1 MDNKNYVNTQ
11 LLGNGVKRTYGTE
24 ARRYNLLAA
33 RLIADLVKG
42 FLGPRGLEKMFI
54 DILGE
59 LTVTKDG
66 ATFLRKID
74 VEHPAAKVIIE
85 ASNAVDNAVGDGT
98 TSVVVL
104 AGALVEKAESM
115 LEMGIA
121 PQRISD
127 GYHHALQMAIEI
139 MRDVAIES
147 VNHDKNIMKYLA
159 DTCLKSKAVNQFTQE
174 MMIPNLIVEGISR
187 IADFSNNNIE
197 VDDIK
202 IEEKIGTS
210 SDTQLVHGVV
220 VDKTIDEASM
230 PKLIENARILLLD
243 NGVEDERTKTDAEI
257 RISEPSQINQF
268 LSSKTSNMLQKIQYV
283 IDSGANVV
291 FCRGGIVPLALNHFS
306 KNRILTVR
314 RVKENDLQ
322 WLSKATGAK
331 VVRDFDM
338 IGRDDIGHA
347 AKVYEK
353 MVNDDKMVFVDGC
366 KNPKSVTVLLRANS
380 KKILDEFHRTILDS
394 IYVLR
399 NFVME
404 PKIVPGGGAVEAFV
418 AMLIKERSY
427 QFSGKEQIV
436 IQKYAEALEE
446 IPLTIARN
454 AGMNTID
461 IGTRLRGKI
470 SSQSRSKGK
479 KKGKGKSVNI
489 YNNRSWYGINAI
501 DRKIDDM
508 MNLHVVEPLM
518 VKEQVLVT
526 ATESIGLLMRVDD
539 VVMKKPV
546 ETQGHSHTHLDGT
559 THSHKGGTKPHDHFD
574 RLGKLQRPMHHYY

>member
-1 MDNKNYVNTQ
+1 MDHKNMQ
-11 LLGNGVKRTYGTE
+11 LFGNGVKRTYGTE

-59 LTVTKDG
+59 MTVTKDG

-104 AGALVEKAESM
+104 AGALVEKAEDL
-115 LEMGIA
+115 LEMGI
-121 PQRISD
+121 PPHKISD
-127 GYHHALQMAIEI
+127 GYYNAMQMAIEI
-139 MRDVAIES
+139 IRDVAIES
-147 VNHDKNIMKYLA
+147 ANHDKNIMKYLA

-174 MMIPNLIVEGISR
+174 MMIPNLVVDGICR
-187 IADFSNNNIE
+187 IADFSKGHIE

-202 IEEKIGTS
+202 IEEKIGS
-210 SDTQLVHGVV
+210 SSETELIHGVV
-220 VDKTIDEASM
+220 VDKTIDESSM

-243 NGVEDERTKTDAEI
+243 NDIQDERTKTDAEI
-257 RISEPSQINQF
+257 RISDPREIKQF
-268 LSSKTSNMLQKIQYV
+268 LSSKTSNLLQKIQYV
-283 IDSGANVV
+283 IESGANVV
-291 FCRGGIVPLALNHFS
+291 FSRGGIDPLALNHFS
-306 KNRILTVR
+306 KNRILTVKR
-314 RVKENDLQ
+314 IKENDLL
-322 WLSKATGAK
+322 WLSKATGAR
-331 VVRDFDM
+331 VVRDLDR
-338 IGRDDIGHA
+338 INKDDIGYA
-347 AKVYEK
+347 AKVYER
-353 MVNDDKMVFVDGC
+353 MVDDDKMVFVDGC
-366 KNPKSVTVLLRANS
+366 TNPKSVTLLLRATS

-399 NFVME
+399 DFIME

-418 AMLIKERSY
+418 AMVIKERSY
-427 QFSGKEQIV
+427 QIPGKEQIV

-461 IGTRLRGKI
+461 IGTHLRGKI
-470 SSQSRSKGK
+470 YSQSSSNGK
-479 KKGKGKSVNI
+479 KKRKGNGL
-489 YNNRSWYGINAI
+489 YNNRYWYGINAI

-526 ATESIGLLMRVDD
+526 ATESIVLLMRVDD

-546 ETQGHSHTHLDGT
+546 EMHGHTHTHLDGT

-574 RLGKLQRPMHHYY
+574 RLGKVQRPMHHYY

>member
-1 MDNKNYVNTQ
+1 MDHKNMQ
-11 LLGNGVKRTYGTE
+11 LFGNGVKRTYGTE

-59 LTVTKDG
+59 MTVTKDG

-104 AGALVEKAESM
+104 AGALVEKAEGL
-115 LEMGIA
+115 LEMGI
-121 PQRISD
+121 PPHKISD
-127 GYHHALQMAIEI
+127 GYYNAMQMAIEI
-139 MRDVAIES
+139 IRDVAIES
-147 VNHDKNIMKYLA
+147 PNHDKIIMKYLA

-174 MMIPNLIVEGISR
+174 MMIPNLVVDGICR
-187 IADFSNNNIE
+187 IADFSKRYIE

-202 IEEKIGTS
+202 IEEKIGS
-210 SDTQLVHGVV
+210 SSETELIHGVV
-220 VDKTIDEASM
+220 VDKTIDNPSM
-230 PKLIENARILLLD
+230 PKVIENARILLLD
-243 NGVEDERTKTDAEI
+243 NDIQDERTKTDAEI
-257 RISEPSQINQF
+257 RISNPREIKEF
-268 LSSKTSNMLQKIQYV
+268 LSNKTSNLLQKIQYV
-283 IDSGANVV
+283 IKSGANVV
-291 FCRGGIVPLALNHFS
+291 FSRGGIDPLALNHFS
-306 KNRILTVR
+306 KNRILTVKR
-314 RVKENDLQ
+314 IKENDLL

-331 VVRDFDM
+331 VVRDLDR
-338 IGRDDIGHA
+338 INKDDLGYA
-347 AKVYEK
+347 AKVYER
-353 MVNDDKMVFVDGC
+353 MVDDDKMVFVDGC
-366 KNPKSVTVLLRANS
+366 TNPKSVTILLRATS

-399 NFVME
+399 DFIME
-404 PKIVPGGGAVEAFV
+404 PKIVAGGGAVEAFV
-418 AMLIKERSY
+418 AMVIKERSY
-427 QFSGKEQIV
+427 QFPGKEQIV

-461 IGTRLRGKI
+461 IGTHLRGKI
-470 SSQSRSKGK
+470 YSQTSSKGNK
-479 KKGKGKSVNI
+479 KRKGNGL
-489 YNNRSWYGINAI
+489 YNNRYWYGINAI
-501 DRKIDDM
+501 DRKVDDM
-508 MNLHVVEPLM
+508 MNLHVIEPLM

-526 ATESIGLLMRVDD
+526 ATESIVLLMRVDD

-546 ETQGHSHTHLDGT
+546 ETHGHSHTHLDGT
-559 THSHKGGTKPHDHFD
+559 THSHKGGSKPHDHFD
-574 RLGKLQRPMHHYY
+574 RLGKVQRPMHHYY

>member
-1 MDNKNYVNTQ
+1 MQ
-11 LLGNGVKRTYGTE
+11 LFGNGVERTYGTE

-42 FLGPRGLEKMFI
+42 FLGPSGLEKMFI

-59 LTVTKDG
+59 MTVTKDG

-104 AGALVEKAESM
+104 SGALVEKAEDL
-115 LEMGIA
+115 LEMGIS
-121 PQRISD
+121 PHKISD
-127 GYHHALQMAIEI
+127 GYYNAMQMAVEI
-139 MRDVAIES
+139 IRDVAIETS
-147 VNHDKNIMKYLA
+147 NHDKLIMKYLA

-174 MMIPNLIVEGISR
+174 MTIPNLVVDGICR
-187 IADFSNNNIE
+187 IADFSKRYIE

-202 IEEKIGTS
+202 IEEKIGS
-210 SDTQLVHGVV
+210 SSETELIQGVV
-220 VDKTIDEASM
+220 VDKTIDDPSM
-230 PKLIENARILLLD
+230 PKVIENARILLLD
-243 NGVEDERTKTDAEI
+243 NDIQDERTKTDAEI
-257 RISEPSQINQF
+257 RISNPREVTEF
-268 LSSKTSNMLQKIQYV
+268 LSNKTSNLLEKIQYV
-283 IDSGANVV
+283 IESGANVV
-291 FCRGGIVPLALNHFS
+291 FSRGGIDPLALNHFS
-306 KNRILTVR
+306 KNRILTVKR
-314 RVKENDLQ
+314 IKENDLL

-331 VVRDFDM
+331 VVRDLDRINKDDM
-338 IGRDDIGHA
+338 GFA
-347 AKVYEK
+347 AKVYERT
-353 MVNDDKMVFVDGC
+353 VDDDKMVFVDGC
-366 KNPKSVTVLLRANS
+366 SNPKSVTILLRATS

-399 NFVME
+399 NFIMV

-418 AMLIKERSY
+418 AMVIKERSY

-461 IGTRLRGKI
+461 IRTQLRGKI
-470 SSQSRSKGK
+470 YSQSSSKGK
-479 KKGKGKSVNI
+479 KKRNGNGP
-489 YNNRSWYGINAI
+489 YNNRYWYGINAV

-508 MNLHVVEPLM
+508 MDLHVVEPLM

-526 ATESIGLLMRVDD
+526 ATESIVMLMRVDD

-546 ETQGHSHTHLDGT
+546 ETHGHSHTHLDGT
-559 THSHKGGTKPHDHFD
+559 THSHKGGSKPHDHFD
-574 RLGKLQRPMHHYY
+574 RLGKVQRPMHHYY

>member
-1 MDNKNYVNTQ
+1 MDHINMQ
-11 LLGNGVKRTYGTE
+11 LFGNGVKRTYGTE

-59 LTVTKDG
+59 MTVTKDG

-104 AGALVEKAESM
+104 VGALVEKAEDL
-115 LEMGIA
+115 LEMGIS
-121 PQRISD
+121 PHKISD
-127 GYHHALQMAIEI
+127 GYYNAMQMAIEI
-139 MRDVAIES
+139 IRDVAIES
-147 VNHDKNIMKYLA
+147 ANHDKNIMKYLA

-174 MMIPNLIVEGISR
+174 MMISNLVVDGICR
-187 IADFSNNNIE
+187 IADFSKGYIE

-202 IEEKIGTS
+202 IEEKIGS
-210 SDTQLVHGVV
+210 SSETELIHGVV
-220 VDKTIDEASM
+220 VDKTVDESSM

-243 NGVEDERTKTDAEI
+243 NDIQDERTKTDAEI
-257 RISEPSQINQF
+257 RISDPREIKQF
-268 LSSKTSNMLQKIQYV
+268 LSSKTSNLLQKIQYV
-283 IDSGANVV
+283 IESGANVV
-291 FCRGGIVPLALNHFS
+291 FSRGGIDPLALNHFS
-306 KNRILTVR
+306 KNRILTVKR
-314 RVKENDLQ
+314 IKENDLL

-331 VVRDFDM
+331 VVRDLDR
-338 IGRDDIGHA
+338 INKDDIGYA
-347 AKVYEK
+347 AKVYER
-353 MVNDDKMVFVDGC
+353 MVDDDKMVFVDGC
-366 KNPKSVTVLLRANS
+366 TNPKSVTILLRATS
-380 KKILDEFHRTILDS
+380 KKILDEFHRTVLDS

-399 NFVME
+399 DFIME

-418 AMLIKERSY
+418 AMIIKERSY
-427 QFSGKEQIV
+427 QFPGKEQIV

-461 IGTRLRGKI
+461 IATHLRGKVY
-470 SSQSRSKGK
+470 SQSSSNGK
-479 KKGKGKSVNI
+479 KKRKGDGL
-489 YNNRSWYGINAI
+489 YNNRYWYGINAI

-526 ATESIGLLMRVDD
+526 ATESIVLLMRVDD

-546 ETQGHSHTHLDGT
+546 ETHGHSHTHLDGT
-559 THSHKGGTKPHDHFD
+559 THSHKGGSKPHDHFD
-574 RLGKLQRPMHHYY
+574 RLGKVQRPMHHYY

>member
-1 MDNKNYVNTQ
+1 MQ
-11 LLGNGVKRTYGTE
+11 LFGNGVKRTYGTE

-59 LTVTKDG
+59 MTVTKDG

-104 AGALVEKAESM
+104 AGALVEKAEDL
-115 LEMGIA
+115 LEMGIS
-121 PQRISD
+121 PHKISD
-127 GYHHALQMAIEI
+127 GYYNAMQMAIEI
-139 MRDVAIES
+139 IRDVAIES
-147 VNHDKNIMKYLA
+147 ANHDKNIMKYLA
-159 DTCLKSKAVNQFTQE
+159 ETCLKSKAVNQFTQK
-174 MMIPNLIVEGISR
+174 MMIPNLVVDGICR
-187 IADFSNNNIE
+187 IADFSKGYIE

-202 IEEKIGTS
+202 IEEKIGS
-210 SDTQLVHGVV
+210 SSETELIHGVV
-220 VDKTIDEASM
+220 VDKTIDESSM

-243 NGVEDERTKTDAEI
+243 NDIQDERTKTDAEI
-257 RISEPSQINQF
+257 RISDPREIKQF
-268 LSSKTSNMLQKIQYV
+268 LSSKTSNLLQKIQYV
-283 IDSGANVV
+283 IESGANVV
-291 FCRGGIVPLALNHFS
+291 FSRGGIDPLALNHFS
-306 KNRILTVR
+306 KNRILTVKR
-314 RVKENDLQ
+314 IKENDLL

-331 VVRDFDM
+331 VVRDLDR
-338 IGRDDIGHA
+338 INKDDIGYA
-347 AKVYEK
+347 AKVYER
-353 MVNDDKMVFVDGC
+353 MVYDDKMVFVDGC
-366 KNPKSVTVLLRANS
+366 TNPKSVTILLRATS
-380 KKILDEFHRTILDS
+380 KKILDEFHRTVLDS

-399 NFVME
+399 DFIME

-418 AMLIKERSY
+418 AMVIKERSY
-427 QFSGKEQIV
+427 QFPGKEQIV

-461 IGTRLRGKI
+461 IGTHLRGKI
-470 SSQSRSKGK
+470 YSQSSSNGK
-479 KKGKGKSVNI
+479 KKRNGNGL
-489 YNNRSWYGINAI
+489 YNNRYWYGINAI

-508 MNLHVVEPLM
+508 MNLHVVEPLI

-526 ATESIGLLMRVDD
+526 ATESIVLLMRVDD

-546 ETQGHSHTHLDGT
+546 ETHGHSHTHLDGT
-559 THSHKGGTKPHDHFD
+559 THSHKGGSKPHDHFD
-574 RLGKLQRPMHHYY
+574 RLGKVQRPMHHYY

>member
-1 MDNKNYVNTQ
+1 MDHKNMQ

-42 FLGPRGLEKMFI
+42 FLGPSGLEKMFI

-59 LTVTKDG
+59 MTVTKDG

-104 AGALVEKAESM
+104 SGALVEKAEDL
-115 LEMGIA
+115 LEMGI
-121 PQRISD
+121 PPHKISD
-127 GYHHALQMAIEI
+127 GYYNAMQMAIEI
-139 MRDVAIES
+139 IRDVAIETP
-147 VNHDKNIMKYLA
+147 NHDKTIMKYLA

-174 MMIPNLIVEGISR
+174 MMIPNLVVDGICR
-187 IADFSNNNIE
+187 IADFSKRYIE

-202 IEEKIGTS
+202 IEEKIGS
-210 SDTQLVHGVV
+210 SSETELIHGVV
-220 VDKTIDEASM
+220 VDKTIDESSM
-230 PKLIENARILLLD
+230 PKVIENARILLLD
-243 NGVEDERTKTDAEI
+243 NDIQDERTKTDAEI
-257 RISEPSQINQF
+257 RISNPREIKEF
-268 LSSKTSNMLQKIQYV
+268 LSNKTSNLLQKIQYV
-283 IDSGANVV
+283 IGSGANVV
-291 FCRGGIVPLALNHFS
+291 FSRGGIDPLALNHFS
-306 KNRILTVR
+306 KNRILTVKR
-314 RVKENDLQ
+314 IKENDLQ
-322 WLSKATGAK
+322 WLSKATGAR
-331 VVRDFDM
+331 VVRDLDG
-338 IGRDDIGHA
+338 INKDDIGYA
-347 AKVYEK
+347 AKVYER
-353 MVNDDKMVFVDGC
+353 MVDDDKMVFVDGC
-366 KNPKSVTVLLRANS
+366 TNPKSVTILLRATS

-399 NFVME
+399 DFIME
-404 PKIVPGGGAVEAFV
+404 PKIVPGGGAIEAFV
-418 AMLIKERSY
+418 AMVIKERSY
-427 QFSGKEQIV
+427 KFPGKEQIV

-461 IGTRLRGKI
+461 IGTHLRGKI
-470 SSQSRSKGK
+470 YSQSSSNGK
-479 KKGKGKSVNI
+479 KRRKGNGL
-489 YNNRSWYGINAI
+489 YNNRYWYGINAI

-526 ATESIGLLMRVDD
+526 ATESIVLLMRVDD

-546 ETQGHSHTHLDGT
+546 ETHGHSHTHLDGT
-559 THSHKGGTKPHDHFD
+559 THSHKGGSKPHDHFD
-574 RLGKLQRPMHHYY
+574 RLGKVQRPMHHYY

>member
-1 MDNKNYVNTQ
+1 MDHKNMQ
-11 LLGNGVKRTYGTE
+11 LFGNGVERTYGTE

-42 FLGPRGLEKMFI
+42 FLGPSGLEKMFI

-59 LTVTKDG
+59 MTVTKDG

-104 AGALVEKAESM
+104 CGALVEKAEDL
-115 LEMGIA
+115 LEMGIS
-121 PQRISD
+121 PHKISD
-127 GYHHALQMAIEI
+127 GYYNAMQMAVEI
-139 MRDVAIES
+139 IRDVAIETS
-147 VNHDKNIMKYLA
+147 NHDKLIMKYLA

-174 MMIPNLIVEGISR
+174 MTIPNLVVDGICR
-187 IADFSNNNIE
+187 IADFSKRYIE

-202 IEEKIGTS
+202 IEEKIGS
-210 SDTQLVHGVV
+210 SSETELIQGVV
-220 VDKTIDEASM
+220 VDKTIDDPSM
-230 PKLIENARILLLD
+230 PKVIENARILLLD
-243 NGVEDERTKTDAEI
+243 NDIQDERTKTDAEI
-257 RISEPSQINQF
+257 RISNPREITEF
-268 LSSKTSNMLQKIQYV
+268 LSNKTSNLLEKIQY
-283 IDSGANVV
+283 IIESGANVV
-291 FCRGGIVPLALNHFS
+291 FSRGGIDPLALNHFS
-306 KNRILTVR
+306 KNRILTVKR
-314 RVKENDLQ
+314 IKENDLL

-331 VVRDFDM
+331 VVRDLDRINKDDM
-338 IGRDDIGHA
+338 GFA
-347 AKVYEK
+347 AKVYERT
-353 MVNDDKMVFVDGC
+353 VDDDKMVFVDGC
-366 KNPKSVTVLLRANS
+366 SNPKSVTFLLRATS

-399 NFVME
+399 NFIMV

-418 AMLIKERSY
+418 AMVIKERSY

-461 IGTRLRGKI
+461 IRTQLRGKI
-470 SSQSRSKGK
+470 YSQSSSKGK
-479 KKGKGKSVNI
+479 KKRNGNGP
-489 YNNRSWYGINAI
+489 YNNRYWYGINAV

-508 MNLHVVEPLM
+508 MDLHVVEPLM

-526 ATESIGLLMRVDD
+526 ATESIVMLMRVDD

-546 ETQGHSHTHLDGT
+546 ETHGHSHTHLDGT
-559 THSHKGGTKPHDHFD
+559 THSHKGGSKPHDHFD
-574 RLGKLQRPMHHYY
+574 RLGKVQRPMHHYY

>member
-1 MDNKNYVNTQ
+1 MDHKNMQ
-11 LLGNGVKRTYGTE
+11 LFGNGVKRTYGTE

-59 LTVTKDG
+59 MTVTKDG

-104 AGALVEKAESM
+104 AGALVEKAEDL
-115 LEMGIA
+115 LEMGIS
-121 PQRISD
+121 PHKISD
-127 GYHHALQMAIEI
+127 GYYNAMQMAIEI
-139 MRDVAIES
+139 IRDVAIES
-147 VNHDKNIMKYLA
+147 ANHDKNIMKYLA

-174 MMIPNLIVEGISR
+174 MTISNLVVDGICR
-187 IADFSNNNIE
+187 IADFSKGYIE

-202 IEEKIGTS
+202 IEEKIGS
-210 SDTQLVHGVV
+210 SSETELIHGVV
-220 VDKTIDEASM
+220 VDKTIDESSM

-243 NGVEDERTKTDAEI
+243 NDIQDERTKTDAEI
-257 RISEPSQINQF
+257 RISDPREIKQF
-268 LSSKTSNMLQKIQYV
+268 LSSKTSNLLQKIQYV
-283 IDSGANVV
+283 IESGANVV
-291 FCRGGIVPLALNHFS
+291 FSRGGIDPLALNHFS
-306 KNRILTVR
+306 KNRILTVKR
-314 RVKENDLQ
+314 IKENDLL

-331 VVRDFDM
+331 VVRDLDR
-338 IGRDDIGHA
+338 INKDDIGYA
-347 AKVYEK
+347 AKVYER
-353 MVNDDKMVFVDGC
+353 MVDDDKMVFVDGC
-366 KNPKSVTVLLRANS
+366 INPKSITLLLRATS
-380 KKILDEFHRTILDS
+380 KKILDEFHRTVLDS

-399 NFVME
+399 DFIME

-418 AMLIKERSY
+418 AMVIKERSY
-427 QFSGKEQIV
+427 QFPGKEQIV

-461 IGTRLRGKI
+461 IGTHLRGKI
-470 SSQSRSKGK
+470 YSQSSSNGK
-479 KKGKGKSVNI
+479 KKRKGNGL
-489 YNNRSWYGINAI
+489 YNNRYWYGINAI

-526 ATESIGLLMRVDD
+526 ATESIVLLMRVDD

-546 ETQGHSHTHLDGT
+546 ETHGHSHTHLDGT
-559 THSHKGGTKPHDHFD
+559 THSHKGGSKPHDHFD
-574 RLGKLQRPMHHYY
+574 RLGKVQRPMHHYY